1 MKITNKTVRS
11 WFVFFLKRCGDMF
24 FAIAVALFLSVIV
37 NQPTVVV
44 HVIGHP
50 AYLTTEPESLE
61 RVYIKIAGALLCLC
75 LGCLFDH
82 LHKENNND

>member
-11 WFVFFLKRCGDMF
+11 WFVFFLKRW
-24 FAIAVALFLSVIV
+24 ILELLLTVWLLFLSVIV